1 MTESYGK
8 RKLSRTVLSEQIKE
22 QLMEDIFHR
31 KYKAGDRIVES
42 ALARELGVSQASVR
56 EALRS
61 LIAMGFLENEPFKGT
76 TVRSFTAED
85 LMEVVTVR
93 VALETLAGQ
102 LSIKHITEEEITE
115 LEHITTDMIAASKE
129 GDTQRRI
136 HLNIAFHEKLVE
148 TSRNKLL
155 VQLYN
160 YMHFG
165 NWSLLTG
172 NLSEMDPIQIATRHR
187 ILIDALKSRDPD
199 KVARAIQEH
208 IESTTKPLS
217 DMLAH
222 EKDAT
227 ESLVERLYT

>member
-1 MTESYGK
+1 MEKHTMAESYGK
-8 RKLSRTVLSEQIKE
+8 KKLTRTVLSEQIKE

-61 LIAMGFLENEPFKGT
+61 LIAMGFLENEPFKGI
-76 TVRSFTAED
+76 TVRSFTAQD
-85 LMEVVTVR
+85 LMEVITVR
-93 VALETLAGQ
+93 IALETLAGQ
-102 LSIKHITEEEITE
+102 LAIKCITDEEIAE
-115 LEHITTDMIAASKE
+115 LENITSEMIAASKE

-136 HLNIAFHEKLVE
+136 HLNIAFHEKFVQ
-148 TSRNKLL
+148 TSGNKLL

-160 YMHFG
+160 YMRFG

-172 NLSEMDPIQIATRHR
+172 NLSEMDPIQISTRHK

-199 KVARAIQEH
+199 KVAKALREH
-208 IESTTKPLS
+208 IESTSKPLS
-217 DMLAH
+217 DMLIKEGAGVD
-222 EKDAT
+222 K
-227 ESLVERLYT
+227 S

>member
-8 RKLSRTVLSEQIKE
+8 KRLTRTVLSEQIKQ

-85 LMEVVTVR
+85 LLEVVTVR
-93 VALETLAGQ
+93 IALETLAGQ
-102 LSIKHITEEEITE
+102 LSIRRITDEEIAE
-115 LEHITTDMIAASKE
+115 LERITAEMIAASKE

-136 HLNIAFHEKLVE
+136 RLNIAFHEKLVQ
-148 TSRNKLL
+148 TSGNKLL

-172 NLSEMDPIQIATRHR
+172 NLSEMDSIQIATRHG

-199 KVARAIQEH
+199 KVARAIREH
-208 IESTTKPLS
+208 VESTTKPLR
-217 DMLAH
+217 DMLDQ
-222 EKDAT
+222 ERDAT
-227 ESLVERLYT
+227 

>member
-1 MTESYGK
+1 MAESYGK
-8 RKLSRTVLSEQIKE
+8 RKLTRTVLSEQIKE
-22 QLMEDIFHR
+22 QLMEDIFHK

-76 TVRSFTAED
+76 TVRSFTAKD

-102 LSIKHITEEEITE
+102 LSIKRITDEEIAE
-115 LEHITTDMIAASKE
+115 LEDITSEMISASEE

-136 HLNIAFHEKLVE
+136 HLNIAFHEKLVQ
-148 TSRNKLL
+148 TSGNKLL

-172 NLSEMDPIQIATRHR
+172 NLSDMNPIQIATRHK
-187 ILIDALKSRDPD
+187 ILTDALKSRDPD
-199 KVARAIQEH
+199 KIAKALREH
-208 IESTTKPLS
+208 IESTSKPLS
-217 DMLAH
+217 DMLAQ

-227 ESLVERLYT
+227 

>member
-8 RKLSRTVLSEQIKE
+8 KRLTRTVLSEQIKE
-22 QLMEDIFHR
+22 QLMEDIFHK

-76 TVRSFTAED
+76 TVRSFTEKD

-102 LSIKHITEEEITE
+102 LSIRRITDEEIAE
-115 LEHITTDMIAASKE
+115 LERITNEMIAASKE

-136 HLNIAFHEKLVE
+136 RLNIAFHEKFVE
-148 TSRNKLL
+148 TSGNKLL

-172 NLSEMDPIQIATRHR
+172 SLSEMDPIQIATRHR
-187 ILIDALKSRDPD
+187 ILIDALRARDPD
-199 KVARAIQEH
+199 RVAKAVREH
-208 IESTTKPLS
+208 IESMTKPLS
-217 DMLAH
+217 NMLAK
-222 EKDAT
+222 EN
-227 ESLVERLYT
+227 L